1 MNMIAVIVASII
13 PLLIGFIYYHPKVF
27 GNTWMKTTGLTEEM
41 LKKGNM
47 PLIFGISLVF
57 SFMLSLMMT
66 GLVIHQSALS
76 SLLQGYPE
84 ASKEGAKIQLLLNGQ
99 DIDYK
104 NLFRT
109 FKHGVLHGIISAIF
123 IALPILGINSLFE
136 RKSFK
141 YIFLH
146 LGYWIITLGIM
157 GGIIC
162 AWQ

>member
-1 MNMIAVIVASII
+1 MNFLAITVASII
-13 PLLIGFIYYHPKVF
+13 PLLIGFIYYHPKTF
-27 GNTWMKTTGLTEEM
+27 GNAWMKSTGLTEEL

-47 PLIFGISLVF
+47 PLIFGVTLLF
-57 SFMLSLMMT
+57 SFMLSMMLT
-66 GLVIHQSALS
+66 SMVIHQFGLT
-76 SLLQGYPE
+76 SLLQGHPD
-84 ASKEGAKIQLLLNGQ
+84 AAKEGAKIQLLLNGQ
-99 DIDYK
+99 DIDYT

-109 FKHGVLHGIISAIF
+109 FKHGALHGVLSAIF
-123 IALPILGINSLFE
+123 IALPILGINALFE

-146 LGYWIITLGIM
+146 LGYWVITLGIM

>member
-1 MNMIAVIVASII
+1 MNMTAVIVASII
-13 PLLIGFIYYHPKVF
+13 PLLIGFIYYHPIVF
-27 GNTWMKTTGLTEEM
+27 GNAWMKTTGLTEEM

-47 PLIFGISLVF
+47 PLIFGVTLVF
-57 SFMLSLMMT
+57 SFMISMMLSSM
-66 GLVIHQSALS
+66 VIHQFGLM
-76 SLLQGYPE
+76 SLLQGHPE
-84 ASKEGAKIQLLLNGQ
+84 AAKPDAKIQLLLNGQ
-99 DIDYK
+99 EIIYK
-104 NLFRT
+104 DLFRT
-109 FKHGVLHGIISAIF
+109 FKHGLFHGIISAIF
-123 IALPILGINSLFE
+123 IALPILGINALFE